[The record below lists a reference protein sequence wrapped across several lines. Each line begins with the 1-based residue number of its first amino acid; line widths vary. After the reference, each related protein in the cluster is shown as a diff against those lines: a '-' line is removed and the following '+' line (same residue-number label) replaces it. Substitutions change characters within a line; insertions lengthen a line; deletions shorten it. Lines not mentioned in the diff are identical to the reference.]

1 MELLMALIAVALG
14 VPAVSMIVAYG
25 SVAFSRQRRIQA
37 VFRGVG
43 DPRETIEVPD
53 VAKVDL
59 AM

>member
-1 MELLMALIAVALG
+1 MALIAVALG
-14 VPAVSMIVAYG
+14 VPAVLMIVAYG